1 MVTHDKRSRF
11 AYLQKF
17 YGFAVSGTIIALYL
31 ESVIQVFIFMVRN
44 DSAIQQFLKQHQ
56 LTQGYC
62 AVIERYFLPLA
73 QAINSHHNSAN
84 RPIVIGIHGAQG
96 SGKTTLAS
104 VLVML
109 LKSVYQKQAIDISLD
124 DFYLTTA
131 EREQLATTVHPLLKT
146 RGAPGTHDVRLAV
159 DTLRAL
165 THHHGQV
172 AIPRFN
178 KATDDRFEQHDWTQQ
193 HCPTDVVIIE
203 GWCLGA
209 SPQTDTQLTSP
220 VNTLEADE
228 DADGTWRSYVNQ
240 QLTLNYPALFDC
252 IDVWVMLKAPD
263 FSCVFDWRME
273 QEDKL
278 RMALADNDCCDQGLM
293 SPAQLRRFIQHYQR
307 ISEYCM
313 SSLPN
318 KMDYLIELDR
328 DRKITQVT
336 ERARQD
342 INSAAQLLIFTDLD
356 GSLLDHHNY
365 RHDEADE
372 LLNRLEQQ
380 SVPVIPVSSKTQAEI
395 ELLRDSLNSQHP
407 FIVENGA
414 AVFIPVGYFAQPP
427 EDVTTLGGYWVKQ
440 FVEPRHHWQQLINA
454 VGDDFSGDFTTL
466 AEAGIDGIIAMTG
479 LNVHAAARAAR
490 RSYGEPVAW
499 HGSPRRQKQFIDLLE
514 QQGARV
520 LHGGRFM
527 HVSGNCDKGQALQ
540 WLVSEFRR
548 NAPHQRFI
556 SLAAGDSQNDC
567 AMLEQADL
575 ALLIRSPVHGLPEL
589 HRQYGVY
596 VSKDT
601 GPRGWAQGVRDIVVS
616 HDVQVD
622 LNEETADG

>member
-1 MVTHDKRSRF
+1 
-11 AYLQKF
+11 
-17 YGFAVSGTIIALYL
+17 
-31 ESVIQVFIFMVRN
+31 MVRN
-44 DSAIQQFLKQHQ
+44 DSAIQQFVVQNQ
-56 LTQGYC
+56 LPASYS
-62 AVIERYFLPLA
+62 AVIEQYFAPLA
-73 QAINSHHNSAN
+73 EAIISHHNSAK
-84 RPIVIGIHGAQG
+84 RPFVIGIHGAQG

-109 LKSVYQKQAIDISLD
+109 FKSFYQKSAVDISLD
-124 DFYLTTA
+124 DFYLTKA
-131 EREQLATTVHPLLKT
+131 ARERLARTVHPLLMT
-146 RGAPGTHDVRLAV
+146 RGVPGTHDVRLAV

-165 THHHGQV
+165 TQHQGLV
-172 AIPRFN
+172 SVPRFN
-178 KATDDRFEQHDWTQQ
+178 KATDDRFLQDKWTQLQ
-193 HCPTDVVIIE
+193 TPLDVVVIE

-209 SPQTDTQLTSP
+209 SAQTDTQLQSP

-228 DADGTWRSYVNQ
+228 DADATWRNYVNQ
-240 QLTLNYPALFDC
+240 QLKLNYPALFDC

-278 RMALADNDCCDQGLM
+278 RMALADEVSRHSGVMNPQQM
-293 SPAQLRRFIQHYQR
+293 RRFIQHYQR
-307 ISEYCM
+307 ISEHCM
-313 SSLPN
+313 SSLPQ
-318 KMDYLIELDR
+318 KMDYLIELDQ
-328 DRKITQVT
+328 DRNIIQMT
-336 ERARQD
+336 EQPRQGL
-342 INSAAQLLIFTDLD
+342 NTAPQLLIFTDLD

-372 LLNRLEQQ
+372 LLTRLESQA
-380 SVPVIPVSSKTQAEI
+380 VPVIPVSSKTQAEI
-395 ELLRDSLNSQHP
+395 ELLRDSLSNQHP

-427 EDVTTLGGYWVKQ
+427 EDVTTIGGYWVKQ
-440 FVEPRHHWQQLINA
+440 FVEPRSHWQQLIKSIS
-454 VGDDFSGDFTTL
+454 DDFATDFTTF

-490 RSYGEPVAW
+490 RGYGEPVAW
-499 HGSPRRQKQFIDLLE
+499 HGSPGRQKQFIEALE
-514 QQGARV
+514 LQGARV

-527 HVSGNCDKGQALQ
+527 HVSGDCDKGKALQ

-548 NAPHQRFI
+548 NDPEQRFI

-596 VSKDT
+596 ISKDT
-601 GPRGWAQGVRDIVVS
+601 GPRGWSQGVRDIVVS
-616 HDVQVD
+616 NDIQVN
-622 LNEETADG
+622 LNEETPDG

>member
-1 MVTHDKRSRF
+1 M
-11 AYLQKF
+11 
-17 YGFAVSGTIIALYL
+17 
-31 ESVIQVFIFMVRN
+31 FMVRN
-44 DSAIQQFLKQHQ
+44 DSAIQQFLKQQQ

-62 AVIERYFLPLA
+62 AVIERYVLPLA

-96 SGKTTLAS
+96 SGKTTLAAL
-104 VLVML
+104 LVML
-109 LKSVYQKQAIDISLD
+109 LKSVHQKQAVDVSLD
-124 DFYLTTA
+124 DFYLTRA
-131 EREQLATTVHPLLKT
+131 ERERLATTVHPLLKT
-146 RGAPGTHDVRLAV
+146 RGVPGTHDVGLAV

-178 KATDDRFEQHDWTQQ
+178 KATDDRFDQHDWTQQ
-193 HCPTDVVIIE
+193 HGPTDVVIIE

-209 SPQTDTQLTSP
+209 SAQSDTQLTSP
-220 VNTLEADE
+220 VNTLEAEE
-228 DADGTWRSYVNQ
+228 DADAIWRNYVNQ
-240 QLTLNYPALFDC
+240 QLRLNYPALFDC
-252 IDVWVMLKAPD
+252 IDVWVMLKPPD

-278 RMALADNDCCDQGLM
+278 RHRLKDEDCTNSGVMNEQQM
-293 SPAQLRRFIQHYQR
+293 RRFIQHYQR
-307 ISEYCM
+307 ISEHCM
-313 SSLPN
+313 SRLPN

-328 DRKITQVT
+328 DRKITQVI
-336 ERARQD
+336 EQPRQD
-342 INSAAQLLIFTDLD
+342 MSSEAQLLIFTDLD

-427 EDVTTLGGYWVKQ
+427 EDVITLGGYWVKQ
-440 FVEPRHHWQQLINA
+440 FVEPRHHWQQLISKICHE
-454 VGDDFSGDFTTL
+454 FSGDFTTF
-466 AEAGIDGIIAMTG
+466 AEAGIDGIINMTG

-499 HGSPRRQKQFIDLLE
+499 HGSPGRQKQFIDMLE

-527 HVSGNCDKGQALQ
+527 HVSGDCDKGQALQ
-540 WLVSEFRR
+540 WLVAEFRR
-548 NAPHQRFI
+548 NDPQQRFI

-575 ALLIRSPVHGLPEL
+575 ALLIRSPVHSLPEL
-589 HRQYGVY
+589 DRQYGVY

-601 GPRGWAQGVRDIVVS
+601 GPRGWSQGVRDIVMS
-616 HDVQVD
+616 HAIHVN
-622 LNEETADG
+622 LNEEVPDG